1 MTNSAANPKSNVNI
15 QLPVKIDYRVLD
27 AYLQKKFNG
36 KILSKGSADGE
47 SSSDRARI
55 RKISLR
61 RSEQEDFDFALH
73 LQLTLLTPLFKNK
86 EINAIV
92 HLDVE
97 FREAD
102 QEVYIHHYEFEGE
115 NNWFINRLLETF
127 LNSIIYSTLKKRMK
141 MGLDEIIEKQLATF
155 NAKLSDG
162 LEVRQGTW
170 ISGKFHR
177 FRVKEIVP
185 GRDYL
190 LVALEISGNNVL
202 NINEISF

>member
-1 MTNSAANPKSNVNI
+1 MTNSAGRAKSNVHI
-15 QLPVKIDYRVLD
+15 ELPVKIDYRVLD

-36 KILSKGSADGE
+36 KILSKGRDDGE
-47 SSSDRARI
+47 SSDRARI
-55 RKISLR
+55 RKIVLR
-61 RSEQEDFDFALH
+61 RSEQEGFDLALH
-73 LQLTLLTPLFKNK
+73 LQLTLLTTLFKNK

-97 FREAD
+97 FREAE

-115 NNWFINRLLETF
+115 NNWFINKLLETL
-127 LNSIIYSTLKKRMK
+127 LNTIIYSSLKKKMK

-155 NAKLSDG
+155 NGKLRDG
-162 LEVRQGTW
+162 LEVREGTW
-170 ISGKFHR
+170 LSGKFNK

-185 GRDYL
+185 GMDHL

-202 NINEISF
+202 NIKEISF

>member
-1 MTNSAANPKSNVNI
+1 MTKSAGNPRSNVNI

-47 SSSDRARI
+47 SSSDHARI

-61 RSEQEDFDFALH
+61 RSELEDFDLALH
-73 LQLTLLTPLFKNK
+73 LQLTLLTTLFKNK
-86 EINAIV
+86 EIDAVV

-97 FREAD
+97 FREAE

-115 NNWFINRLLETF
+115 NNWFIDRLLETF
-127 LNSIIYSTLKKRMK
+127 LNSIVYSTLKKRMK
-141 MGLDEIIEKQLATF
+141 MGLDEIIEKQLSTF
-155 NAKLSDG
+155 NAKLTDG

-170 ISGKFHR
+170 LSGKFNS
-177 FRVKEIVP
+177 FKVKEIVP

-190 LVALEISGNNVL
+190 LVSLEISGNNVL
-202 NINEISF
+202 DIKDISF